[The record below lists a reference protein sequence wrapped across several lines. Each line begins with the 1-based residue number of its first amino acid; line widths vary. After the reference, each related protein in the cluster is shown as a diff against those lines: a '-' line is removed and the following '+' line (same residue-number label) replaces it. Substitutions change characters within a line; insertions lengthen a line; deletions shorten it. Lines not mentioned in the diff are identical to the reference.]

1 MADEVTPLEVLRARI
16 SKIVT
21 LSLDDVEKTLAT
33 GTPAAKA
40 SIIKTA
46 IPALV
51 KILGEEEKGDEL
63 AEMRKMISELTE
75 RDRMGI
81 AGMQDAGG
89 PSTEGSQ
96 GRGEGAGMNG
106 EGGKVIPF
114 SAVDLPTDSV
124 GG

>member
-1 MADEVTPLEVLRARI
+1 MADDVTPLEVLRARI
-16 SKIVT
+16 SRIVT

-63 AEMRKMISELTE
+63 AEMRRLVMEISE
-75 RDRMGI
+75 RDRMAI
-81 AGMQDAGG
+81 SGMQDAGG
-89 PSTEGSQ
+89 PSTEVSQ
-96 GRGEGAGMNG
+96 GEGGRGEG

-114 SAVDLPTDSV
+114 STVDLPTDSV

>member
-1 MADEVTPLEVLRARI
+1 MADDVTPLEVLRARI
-16 SKIVT
+16 SRIVT

-63 AEMRKMISELTE
+63 AEMRRLVMEISE
-75 RDRMGI
+75 RDRMAI
-81 AGMQDAGG
+81 RGMQDAGG

-96 GRGEGAGMNG
+96 GEGGQSESG

-114 SAVDLPTDSV
+114 STVDLPTDSV